1 MKIANTTLHKE
12 ACFLDATEEIDV
24 LKDRNSVDL
33 FDQNGYHLTK
43 AEQAFSVRNGYEP
56 VERRHEDCMRY
67 DWILWDK
74 KDKAHINHSDIFERK
89 GFSDQALEQ
98 LHAVAESSNPM
109 LYKLIK
115 MKPKWGIDI
124 SIDYVSAK
132 LTLEA
137 ATRALGKKGR
147 MVTLGG
153 AGEEFNLD
161 AKHLL
166 ANEID
171 VLGSRYVTP
180 LEIIE
185 TYNLM
190 ARGEI
195 WPIVSE
201 TRPLEEAEII
211 HDMVEKGD
219 ITGRAA
225 LIIN

>member
-43 AEQAFSVRNGYEP
+43 AEQAFLVRNGYEP

-124 SIDYVSAK
+124 SIDYVSPDAVF
-132 LTLEA
+132 EVFHYEWDA
-137 ATRALGKKGR
+137 FEYDAVMEKKQEIEQFVIHKDWDDIAQVLWNR
-147 MVTLGG
+147 RN
-153 AGEEFNLD
+153 EWYYLD
-161 AKHLL
+161 FFEQTQWRTDFFGLSPEKFK
-166 ANEID
+166 N
-171 VLGSRYVTP
+171 V
-180 LEIIE
+180 
-185 TYNLM
+185 
-190 ARGEI
+190 I
-195 WPIVSE
+195 WK
-201 TRPLEEAEII
+201 
-211 HDMVEKGD
+211 D
-219 ITGRAA
+219 
-225 LIIN
+225 